1 MAKTP
6 SRELERVRDQLES
19 LQYARMVEGSPALE
33 AHRQELSRR
42 EVVLLGWDRLARQ
55 KRFMKSPA

>member
-1 MAKTP
+1 MTP
-6 SRELERVRDQLES
+6 KQELQVVRLQLEG
-19 LQYARMVEGSPALE
+19 LQYARLIEGSPALE

-55 KRFMKSPA
+55 KRFLKSPA